1 MTRKA
6 LLGLIVAL
14 ALPVAA
20 FAGGDSEQA
29 ASDDGATA
37 AEVAT
42 GQYRE
47 SPMLT
52 QLVASGE
59 LPPVDERLPVR
70 PLVLEPLAEAG
81 ETVGRYGGTLSVT
94 GLDPNG
100 DSFGAEWGDG
110 GGFRSEGLAFFDIAF
125 RNFTPDVAESWEV
138 SDDYTTMTVHLREGV
153 RWSDGELV
161 TTEDVAFWW
170 NDIMLNESLTAK
182 IPNYFAP
189 GGNVMKVNVIDDY
202 TFSFEYAEPY
212 LAVADQMDRLTPWSP
227 KHYMERWHVDYNE
240 DAAKEADAEGF
251 GEWFEAFLARQDD
264 RWGTVYA
271 EERPMLGPFAPAK
284 PDSVG
289 NRLSPRNP
297 FYWKVDR
304 GYGFANGRGNLRAI
318 IAVGGTPFPSSPF
331 HQSLRSSIRIVNVLE
346 LMNESGGTF
355 RGKSTDD
362 VVESVQMRA
371 LG

>member
-47 SPMLT
+47 SPLLT

-110 GGFRSEGLAFFDIAF
+110 GGFRNEGLAFFDIASRGCTPTWPSRGRF
-125 RNFTPDVAESWEV
+125 R
-138 SDDYTTMTVHLREGV
+138 TT
-153 RWSDGELV
+153 
-161 TTEDVAFWW
+161 
-170 NDIMLNESLTAK
+170 
-182 IPNYFAP
+182 
-189 GGNVMKVNVIDDY
+189 
-202 TFSFEYAEPY
+202 
-212 LAVADQMDRLTPWSP
+212 SP
-227 KHYMERWHVDYNE
+227 
-240 DAAKEADAEGF
+240 
-251 GEWFEAFLARQDD
+251 
-264 RWGTVYA
+264 
-271 EERPMLGPFAPAK
+271 P
-284 PDSVG
+284 
-289 NRLSPRNP
+289 
-297 FYWKVDR
+297 
-304 GYGFANGRGNLRAI
+304 
-318 IAVGGTPFPSSPF
+318 
-331 HQSLRSSIRIVNVLE
+331 
-346 LMNESGGTF
+346 
-355 RGKSTDD
+355 
-362 VVESVQMRA
+362 
-371 LG
+371 